1 MFNVLTT
8 SVQFEMPPTG
18 TVLTIIIVKSLPAV
32 LLAKMGRWETLLT
45 ESQVNSMASFVSDMC
60 WAFAMLLT
68 TPLVVTVGLSL
79 TIPLSLIGEMIQ
91 YGQYSSLM
99 YWIGAA
105 VVFVSFVFIN
115 NESREDGDEHEAVP
129 EGRGAV

>member
-1 MFNVLTT
+1 
-8 SVQFEMPPTG
+8 
-18 TVLTIIIVKSLPAV
+18 
-32 LLAKMGRWETLLT
+32 
-45 ESQVNSMASFVSDMC
+45 
-60 WAFAMLLT
+60 MLLT

-91 YGQYSSLM
+91 YGQYSSFV

-115 NESREDGDEHEAVP
+115 NESREDEDTKEQDLADL
-129 EGRGAV
+129 ATT